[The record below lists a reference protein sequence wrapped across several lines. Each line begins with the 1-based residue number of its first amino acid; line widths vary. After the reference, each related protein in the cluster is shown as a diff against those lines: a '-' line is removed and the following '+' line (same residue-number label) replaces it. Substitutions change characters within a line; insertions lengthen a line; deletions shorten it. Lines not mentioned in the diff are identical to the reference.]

1 MRLEIMAI
9 CSHPPVRLAT
19 NPEVRQTRPA
29 DFIVITMRI
38 PTGNLDSFH
47 SGIDSVFDALAR
59 SRDTATLLTSEGVDL
74 ELLTEAFR
82 QLVEVMTRVEADS
95 RIEDGSQT
103 PHRAGG
109 EDITELGEYA
119 LKLQENLTS
128 LVKQPGL
135 VDQQDRV
142 AGLTVDLALWVAA
155 HGGRLDS
162 IEGLVDA
169 LALIANRT
177 TDPGELG
184 QLSTAM
190 RRITGAVSP
199 VIREDLEK
207 INPGRPWRV
216 LLLNRG
222 IVATRSHDP
231 ATMEEAFTFLIR
243 HLPEDA
249 AQFFAAG
256 MQQMEALNYPAHVR
270 QVMEKYHRQWTLTR
284 TLH

>member
-1 MRLEIMAI
+1 
-9 CSHPPVRLAT
+9 
-19 NPEVRQTRPA
+19 
-29 DFIVITMRI
+29 MRI
-38 PTGNLDSFH
+38 PTGNLDSFR
-47 SGIDSVFDALAR
+47 SGIDSVLDALAG
-59 SRDTATLLTSEGVDL
+59 SRDTATLPTSEGADL

-103 PHRAGG
+103 PYRAGG

-119 LKLQENLTS
+119 LKLQENLTT
-128 LVKQPGL
+128 LVKQPEL

-162 IEGLVDA
+162 IEVLVDY

-177 TDPGELG
+177 TDPDELG
-184 QLSTAM
+184 LLSTAM
-190 RRITGAVSP
+190 GRITAAVSP
-199 VIREDLEK
+199 VIREDLAK

-249 AQFFAAG
+249 AQFFASG
-256 MQQMEALNYPAHVR
+256 MQQMEALNYPAQVR
-270 QVMEKYHRQWTLTR
+270 QVMEKYHRQWTINR

>member
-9 CSHPPVRLAT
+9 CSHPPARLAT

-128 LVKQPGL
+128 LV
-135 VDQQDRV
+135 
-142 AGLTVDLALWVAA
+142 WVAA

-256 MQQMEALNYPAHVR
+256 MQQMEALNYPARVR
-270 QVMEKYHRQWTLTR
+270 QVMEKYHRQWTINR

>member
-1 MRLEIMAI
+1 M
-9 CSHPPVRLAT
+9 H
-19 NPEVRQTRPA
+19 
-29 DFIVITMRI
+29 I
-38 PTGNLDSFH
+38 PTGTLDSLR
-47 SGIDSVFDALAR
+47 SGIDGVLDALAH
-59 SRDTATLLTSEGVDL
+59 SRDAATLRTSEGADL
-74 ELLTEAFR
+74 ELLSEAFR

-95 RIEDGSQT
+95 RIADGSQK
-103 PHRAGG
+103 PHRVDG

-119 LKLQENLTS
+119 LKLQENLVT
-128 LVKQPGL
+128 LVKQPEF
-135 VDQQDRV
+135 VDQQDSV
-142 AGLTVDLALWVAA
+142 AGLTVDIALWVAA

-162 IEGLVDA
+162 IEALVDA

-184 QLSTAM
+184 KLSTVMA
-190 RRITGAVSP
+190 RITGAVSP

-231 ATMEEAFTFLIR
+231 ATMEEAFTLLIR
-243 HLPEDA
+243 HIPEDA

-256 MQQMEALNYPAHVR
+256 MQQMEALNYPDHVR
-270 QVMEKYHRQWTLTR
+270 QVMEKYHRQWTINR

>member
-1 MRLEIMAI
+1 
-9 CSHPPVRLAT
+9 
-19 NPEVRQTRPA
+19 
-29 DFIVITMRI
+29 MRI
-38 PTGNLDSFH
+38 PTGNLDSFR
-47 SGIDSVFDALAR
+47 SGIDRVLDALAR
-59 SRDTATLLTSEGVDL
+59 STDAATLRTSEGADL
-74 ELLTEAFR
+74 ELLSEAFR
-82 QLVEVMTRVEADS
+82 QLVDVMARVEADS
-95 RIEDGSQT
+95 RIEDGSRI

-119 LKLQENLTS
+119 FKLQENLAA
-128 LVKQPGL
+128 LVRQPEL
-135 VDQQDRV
+135 ADQQDGV

-155 HGGRLDS
+155 HDGRLDS
-162 IEGLVDA
+162 IETLVDA
-169 LALIANRT
+169 LALIANHT

-184 QLSTAM
+184 QLSAVM
-190 RRITGAVSP
+190 GRITGAVSP

-231 ATMEEAFTFLIR
+231 AMMEEAFSLLIR

-249 AQFFAAG
+249 ASFFTAG
-256 MQQMEALNYPAHVR
+256 MQQMEALNYPTHVR
-270 QVMEKYHRQWTLTR
+270 LVMEKYHRQWAINR

>member
-1 MRLEIMAI
+1 MI
-9 CSHPPVRLAT
+9 
-19 NPEVRQTRPA
+19 N
-29 DFIVITMRI
+29 MRI
-38 PTGNLDSFH
+38 PTGNLESYR
-47 SGIDSVFDALAR
+47 SGIDSVLDDLTLSTDA
-59 SRDTATLLTSEGVDL
+59 ATLRTCEGADL
-74 ELLTEAFR
+74 ELLAEAFR
-82 QLVEVMTRVEADS
+82 QLVEVMTCIEADS

-103 PHRAGG
+103 PHRAGS

-119 LKLQENLTS
+119 LKLQENLAT
-128 LVKQPGL
+128 LVKQPEL

-142 AGLTVDLALWVAA
+142 ASLTVDLALWVAA

-162 IEGLVDA
+162 IEELVDA
-169 LALIANRT
+169 LALIANHT
-177 TDPGELG
+177 SDPGELG
-184 QLSTAM
+184 QLSTVMA
-190 RRITGAVSP
+190 RITGAVSR

-231 ATMEEAFTFLIR
+231 ATMEEAFTLLIR

-249 AQFFAAG
+249 AQFFASG

-270 QVMEKYHRQWTLTR
+270 QVMEKYHRQWTISR

>member
-1 MRLEIMAI
+1 
-9 CSHPPVRLAT
+9 
-19 NPEVRQTRPA
+19 
-29 DFIVITMRI
+29 MRI
-38 PTGNLDSFH
+38 PTGNLDSFR
-47 SGIDSVFDALAR
+47 SGIDDVLDALAR
-59 SRDTATLLTSEGVDL
+59 SPDAVDLRTTEGASL
-74 ELLTEAFR
+74 ELLAEAYR
-82 QLVEVMTRVEADS
+82 QLVDVMARVEADS
-95 RIEDGSQT
+95 RIEDGSQR
-103 PHRAGG
+103 PHRTGG

-119 LKLQENLTS
+119 FKLQESLTA
-128 LVKQPGL
+128 LVKQPEHA
-135 VDQQDRV
+135 DQQDTV
-142 AGLTVDLALWVAA
+142 AGLTVELALWVAA

-162 IEGLVDA
+162 IEALVDA

-184 QLSTAM
+184 QLSAVM
-190 RRITGAVSP
+190 EHIIAAVSP

-231 ATMEEAFTFLIR
+231 ATMEAAFTFLIR

-256 MQQMEALNYPAHVR
+256 MQQMEALNYPARVR
-270 QVMEKYHRQWTLTR
+270 QVMEKYHRQWTVNR

>member
-1 MRLEIMAI
+1 M
-9 CSHPPVRLAT
+9 
-19 NPEVRQTRPA
+19 Q
-29 DFIVITMRI
+29 I
-38 PTGNLDSFH
+38 PTGNLDSFR
-47 SGIDSVFDALAR
+47 SGIDHVLDALTRCKDA
-59 SRDTATLLTSEGVDL
+59 ATLRTSEGADL

-82 QLVEVMTRVEADS
+82 QLVDVMTRVEADS
-95 RIEDGSQT
+95 RIENGSQT
-103 PHRAGG
+103 PHRAGD

-119 LKLQENLTS
+119 FKLQENLAT
-128 LVKQPGL
+128 LIKQPEL
-135 VDQQDRV
+135 ADQQDGV

-162 IEGLVDA
+162 IEALVDA
-169 LALIANRT
+169 LALIANHT

-184 QLSTAM
+184 QLSTVM
-190 RRITGAVSP
+190 GRITSAVSP

-222 IVATRSHDP
+222 IVATRSQDP
-231 ATMEEAFTFLIR
+231 ATMEEAFTLLIR

-249 AQFFAAG
+249 AHFFAAG

-270 QVMEKYHRQWTLTR
+270 RVMAKYHRQWTITR

>member
-1 MRLEIMAI
+1 
-9 CSHPPVRLAT
+9 
-19 NPEVRQTRPA
+19 
-29 DFIVITMRI
+29 MRI
-38 PTGNLDSFH
+38 PTGTLDSFRA
-47 SGIDSVFDALAR
+47 GIDRVLDALAR
-59 SRDTATLLTSEGVDL
+59 SGDAATLRTREGADL
-74 ELLTEAFR
+74 ELLSEAFR
-82 QLVEVMTRVEADS
+82 QLVDVMTRVEADS

-103 PHRAGG
+103 LHRTGG

-119 LKLQENLTS
+119 LKLQENLVT
-128 LVKQPGL
+128 LVKQPEF
-135 VDQQDRV
+135 VDQQDSV
-142 AGLTVDLALWVAA
+142 AGLTVDIALWVAA

-162 IEGLVDA
+162 IEALVDA

-184 QLSTAM
+184 KLSTVMA
-190 RRITGAVSP
+190 RITGAVSP

-231 ATMEEAFTFLIR
+231 ATMEEAFTLLIR
-243 HLPEDA
+243 HIPEDA

-256 MQQMEALNYPAHVR
+256 MQQMEALNYPDHVR
-270 QVMEKYHRQWTLTR
+270 QVMEKYHRQWTINR

>member
-9 CSHPPVRLAT
+9 CSHPPARLAT

-256 MQQMEALNYPAHVR
+256 MQQMEALNYPARVR
-270 QVMEKYHRQWTLTR
+270 QVMEKYHRQWTINR

>member
-1 MRLEIMAI
+1 
-9 CSHPPVRLAT
+9 
-19 NPEVRQTRPA
+19 
-29 DFIVITMRI
+29 MRI
-38 PTGNLDSFH
+38 PTGHLDSFR
-47 SGIDSVFDALAR
+47 SGIDSVLNALAR
-59 SRDTATLLTSEGVDL
+59 TRDAATLRTSEGVDL

-95 RIEDGSQT
+95 RITDGSQT
-103 PHRAGG
+103 PHRAAG

-119 LKLQENLTS
+119 FKLQENLTT
-128 LVKQPGL
+128 LVRQPEL
-135 VDQQDRV
+135 AEQQDRV

-177 TDPGELG
+177 SDPGELG
-184 QLSTAM
+184 ELSTVM
-190 RRITGAVSP
+190 ERVTGAVSP
-199 VIREDLEK
+199 LIREDLEK
-207 INPGRPWRV
+207 INTGRPWRV

-231 ATMEEAFTFLIR
+231 ATMEEAFSFLIR

-270 QVMEKYHRQWTLTR
+270 QVMEKYHRQWTINR